1 MPDTPGLTGPDATG
15 PDATGPDASGPHPG
29 QAGPDPTEQSRWRP
43 FHLLVRQMD
52 NDIGRIYDDRAITGI
67 TPRHVMPLIR
77 LAHVGEL
84 TIRELSSVLGVT
96 HSAASQTVA
105 ALSSAGYVR
114 AKKGADARTKT
125 IALTSRGRDLIPLL
139 EAEWR
144 ATEAA
149 ISELEDEI
157 PYPLSQVARDLASA
171 LDRRS
176 FYERVSA
183 HLTDE
188 P

>member
-1 MPDTPGLTGPDATG
+1 VTEPVTEPEPDTATL
-15 PDATGPDASGPHPG
+15 
-29 QAGPDPTEQSRWRP
+29 DPTEQSRWRP

-52 NDIGRIYDDRAITGI
+52 NDIGRIYEDREVAGI

-77 LAHVGEL
+77 LAHVGSM

-114 AKKGADARTKT
+114 SKRGSDARTRT
-125 IALTSRGRDLIPLL
+125 IALTARGRALIPLL

-149 ISELEDEI
+149 IAELEAEI
-157 PYPLSQVARDLASA
+157 PYPLSQAARDLEVA
-171 LDRRS
+171 LSRRS
-176 FYERVSA
+176 FYDRVSG
-183 HLTDE
+183 HLTDDE

>member
-1 MPDTPGLTGPDATG
+1 VIL
-15 PDATGPDASGPHPG
+15 
-29 QAGPDPTEQSRWRP
+29 DPTEQSRWRP
-43 FHLLVRQMD
+43 FHLVVRQMD
-52 NDIGRIYDDRAITGI
+52 IDIGRIYEEREVAGV

-77 LAHVGEL
+77 LAHVGSM
-84 TIRELSSVLGVT
+84 TIRELASVLGVT

-105 ALSSAGYVR
+105 ALSRAGYVR
-114 AKKGADARTKT
+114 SKPGSDARTRT
-125 IALTSRGRDLIPLL
+125 IALTARGRALIPLL

-149 ISELEDEI
+149 IAELEAEI
-157 PYPLSQVARDLASA
+157 PYPLSQLARDLEVA
-171 LDRRS
+171 LSRRS

-183 HLTDE
+183 RLADDA

>member
-1 MPDTPGLTGPDATG
+1 VTEPEPEPDTATF
-15 PDATGPDASGPHPG
+15 
-29 QAGPDPTEQSRWRP
+29 DPTERSRWRP

-52 NDIGRIYDDRAITGI
+52 NDIGRIYQDHEVAGI

-77 LAHVGEL
+77 LAHVGSM

-105 ALSSAGYVR
+105 ALSTAGYVR
-114 AKKGADARTKT
+114 SKRGSDARTRT
-125 IALTSRGRDLIPLL
+125 VALTARGRALIPLL

-149 ISELEDEI
+149 IAELEAEI
-157 PYPLSQVARDLASA
+157 PYPLSQVARDLEAA
-171 LDRRS
+171 LSRRS
-176 FYERVSA
+176 FYDRVSG
-183 HLTDE
+183 HLADDA

>member
-1 MPDTPGLTGPDATG
+1 
-15 PDATGPDASGPHPG
+15 
-29 QAGPDPTEQSRWRP
+29 
-43 FHLLVRQMD
+43 
-52 NDIGRIYDDRAITGI
+52 
-67 TPRHVMPLIR
+67 MPLIR
-77 LAHVGEL
+77 LSHVGEM
-84 TIRELSSVLGVT
+84 TIRELSAVLGVT

-105 ALSSAGYVR
+105 ALSRAGYVR
-114 AKKGADARTKT
+114 SKKGADARTKT
-125 IALTSRGRDLIPLL
+125 IALTSSGRKLVPLL

-149 ISELEDEI
+149 ISEIEDEI
-157 PYPLSQVARDLASA
+157 PYPLSQVARDLARA

-176 FYERVSA
+176 FHERVSA

>member
-1 MPDTPGLTGPDATG
+1 MTIP
-15 PDATGPDASGPHPG
+15 
-29 QAGPDPTEQSRWRP
+29 PDPTEHSRWRP

-52 NDIGRIYDDRAITGI
+52 NDIARIYEDRQVAGI

-77 LAHVGEL
+77 LAHVGSM

-105 ALSSAGYVR
+105 ALSRAGYVR
-114 AKKGADARTKT
+114 SKQGNDARTRT
-125 IALTSRGRDLIPLL
+125 IALTPRGRALVPLL

-149 ISELEDEI
+149 IAELETEI
-157 PYPLSQVARDLASA
+157 PYPFSQVARDLEAA
-171 LDRRS
+171 LARSS

-183 HLTDE
+183 HLTPEAEAAAVDGS
-188 P
+188 